1 MPVFEQEV
9 VAWMHAFASYLQS
22 TAAAQNMDVAA
33 AAFVEI
39 AALMKHSTAEELN

>member
-1 MPVFEQEV
+1 MFEQKL
-9 VAWMHAFASYLQS
+9 VAWTPAFAPYLPR
-22 TAAAQNMDVAA
+22 TAEVQNMDVAA